1 VKSLR
6 VKAVLMAFC
15 AMTVASCGE
24 QAGQQKSGGRATDA
38 ATTSAEN
45 SDNWMR
51 TYIDLRVY
59 AANAK
64 FGNTPGATTKIV
76 GGEPAGPNDN
86 PFQVALLNKTVS
98 DNYSAQF
105 CGGTIIA
112 PNVIVTAA
120 HCSDFTTAPQVQV
133 LTGARS
139 LKTGGTRRDVTK
151 IVIHPKWNAQNNDYD
166 VAVWHLATQATG
178 PFATLGTA
186 DGATGSS
193 LLATGWGKLSQGGN
207 SPTDLYRVSL
217 PVADRSDC
225 NDANS
230 YNGAISNRML
240 CAGKA
245 GGGIDTCQG
254 DSGGPLTRN
263 SELVGI
269 TSWGRG
275 CAMANFYGIY
285 ARVSDTEIRNF
296 IQSND

>member
-1 VKSLR
+1 MKNLR
-6 VKAVLMAFC
+6 KTLVPMTIC
-15 AMTVASCGE
+15 ACFVASCGQQAEE
-24 QAGQQKSGGRATDA
+24 QKGGDATPS
-38 ATTSAEN
+38 SAPETVEN

-51 TYIDLRVY
+51 TYVDLRVH

-64 FGNTPGATTKIV
+64 FGNTPGATSKIV
-76 GGEPAGPNDN
+76 GGEPARPNDN
-86 PFQVALLNKTVS
+86 PFQVALLNKDVADS
-98 DNYSAQF
+98 YSAQF
-105 CGGTIIA
+105 CGGTIIS

-139 LKTGGTRRDVTK
+139 LKAGGTRRNVTK

-166 VAVWHLATQATG
+166 VAVWHLASTAEG
-178 PFATLGTA
+178 PFATLGAA
-186 DGATGSS
+186 DGTTGNM

-207 SPTDLYRVSL
+207 SPTDLYKVSL
-217 PVADRSDC
+217 PVADRGDC

-230 YNGAISNRML
+230 YNGAITDRML

-263 SELVGI
+263 NELLGV

-275 CAMANFYGIY
+275 CAMQNFYGVY
-285 ARVSDTEIRNF
+285 ARVSDTEIRTF
-296 IQSND
+296 IQNND